1 METKP
6 VAKPSKK
13 QEETKPAASGKKQ
26 QTVRERTQSSSNTR
40 SKRIRST
47 ARKASGPLKRL
58 SIIGRPFRIFRRL
71 VPGFIRNAW
80 NEIKLVTWPD
90 ARQTWRLTMAVF
102 IFSVIFASIVGAL
115 DYVLGEIFREVI
127 VGNE

>member
-1 METKP
+1 METKQ
-6 VAKPSKK
+6 VAKSSKK
-13 QEETKPAASGKKQ
+13 EEVKQPKAAGKKQ
-26 QTVRERTQSSSNTR
+26 QTVRERTQSSGSTR
-40 SKRIRST
+40 SKRIRNT
-47 ARKASGPLKRL
+47 ARKASGPIKRL
-58 SIIGRPFRIFRRL
+58 NIIGRPFRIFRRL

-102 IFSVIFASIVGAL
+102 IFSVIFAAIVGAL